1 MRAWSQKGFS
11 LVEAVVALAVAS
23 LIALSAAALYRASGQ
38 GASQARSAASPA
50 SRVLFEQLRE
60 LSSAT
65 YVQPVNPGCVSSA
78 CGGNGFHAL
87 IRTTD
92 PSAGREFTY
101 QVSYLPQEDGLYRA
115 VDGRNPQRVYPGRG
129 SVIFEFYDANGNR
142 IYSSGTTTW
151 VAHVVARVG
160 EGAGSAAATFT
171 MPAGGGGQN
180 AAYSR
185 QIPSAET
192 RPFEIGMTRCS
203 DDHDITR
210 CYSNRWRV
218 RDPSN
223 LLAGFDPLPSIP
235 IEEWIHNDFSWA
247 LPAPLPG
254 YAGGTYIYIS
264 GGSSTSWASVYVLP
278 PEVQCGRP
286 PFERLPCSRVGE
298 QYIVVAL
305 FETRSWWPFDVFP
318 LTSGEMLF
326 MAAQAV
332 QFARAMGASLRP
344 YSGPTSNTPPPWT
357 VSSYRQVIWDS
368 TPAWTLVPDSY
379 RPRYVVNGQW
389 VGTEWWRW
397 LPLRDE
403 HAPPGG

>member
-23 LIALSAAALYRASGQ
+23 LVALSAAALYRASGQ
-38 GASQARSAASPA
+38 GISQARSAASPA

-65 YVQPVNPGCVSSA
+65 YVQPVNPGCVSSS

-101 QVSYLPQEDGLYRA
+101 QVSYLPQEDGLYRT
-115 VDGRNPQRVYPGRG
+115 VDGRNPQKVYPGRG

-142 IYSSGTTTW
+142 IYSSGITTW
-151 VAHVVARVG
+151 VARVVARVG
-160 EGAGSAAATFT
+160 EGTGSAAATFT
-171 MPAGGGGQN
+171 MPTGGGGQN

-185 QIPSAET
+185 QIPSGEP
-192 RPFEIGMTRCS
+192 RPFEIGITGCTS
-203 DDHDITR
+203 DDVPR
-210 CYSNRWRV
+210 CYPNRWRV

-223 LLAGFDPLPSIP
+223 LLAGFDPLPNIP
-235 IEEWIHNDFSWA
+235 IESWDNNDVLSA
-247 LPAPLPG
+247 VPAPLPG
-254 YAGGTYIYIS
+254 YAGGTYIYVCAS
-264 GGSSTSWASVYVLP
+264 GNGATCWASVYVLP
-278 PEVQCGRP
+278 DGRQAV
-286 PFERLPCSRVGE
+286 L
-298 QYIVVAL
+298 AL
-305 FETRSWWPFDVFP
+305 FGAVTGYPEGGGP
-318 LTSGEMLF
+318 LSSGEMLF

-332 QFARAMGASLRP
+332 QFARAMGASLRQ

-357 VSSYRQVIWDS
+357 ISSRWQATWDS

-379 RPRYVVNGQW
+379 RPRYLVNGQW
-389 VGTEWWRW
+389 VGTQTW
-397 LPLRDE
+397 LWIPLRRHE
-403 HAPPGG
+403 PGR

>member
-23 LIALSAAALYRASGQ
+23 LIALSAAALYRASGH
-38 GASQARSAASPA
+38 GASQARSAASQSP
-50 SRVLFEQLRE
+50 RVLFEQLRE

-65 YVQPVNPGCVSSA
+65 YVQPVNPGCVSSS

-101 QVSYLPQEDGLYRA
+101 QVSYLPQEDGLYRT
-115 VDGRNPQRVYPGRG
+115 VDGRNPQKVYPGRG

-142 IYSSGTTTW
+142 IYSSGITTW
-151 VAHVVARVG
+151 VARVVARAG

-171 MPAGGGGQN
+171 MPTGGGGQN

-192 RPFEIGMTRCS
+192 RPFEIGITGCTY
-203 DDHDITR
+203 DDIPR

-223 LLAGFDPLPSIP
+223 LLAGFDPLPSVP
-235 IEEWIHNDFSWA
+235 IEAWNHNDVSWA

-254 YAGGTYIYIS
+254 YAGGTYIYICAD
-264 GGSSTSWASVYVLP
+264 GNGATCWASVYVLP
-278 PEVQCGRP
+278 PGVQCPLRP
-286 PFERLPCSRVGE
+286 PSCYSIGGQQMVIARFG
-298 QYIVVAL
+298 AM
-305 FETRSWWPFDVFP
+305 TGWPGGWP
-318 LTSGEMLF
+318 LSSGEMLF

-332 QFARAMGASLRP
+332 QFARAMGSSLRP
-344 YSGPTSNTPPPWT
+344 YSGPTSNTLPPWT
-357 VSSYRQVIWDS
+357 VWSGWQVFWDS
-368 TPAWTLVPDSY
+368 TPAWTFVPDSY
-379 RPRYVVNGQW
+379 RPRYFFNGQW
-389 VGTEWWRW
+389 VGTQTWYW
-397 LPLRDE
+397 LPSLLRGDYGG
-403 HAPPGG
+403 PGG